1 MVRATV
7 GLSSRFSRTERRV
20 QWTRAEDVMSALF
33 VLGRT
38 IFGGFFA
45 YNGINHLQHSR
56 EIGQYAD
63 SKGVPAAEQAVQATG
78 ALLLIGGVS
87 VMLGLKPRQG
97 LAALIGFLIPVSL
110 QMHRFWDEQDP
121 QKRQNDMVHFMKNMA
136 LVGAALAMLEIR
148 DPWPASVDEMRAEEE
163 MFVNLDGRDLR
174 ALPA

>member
-1 MVRATV
+1 
-7 GLSSRFSRTERRV
+7 
-20 QWTRAEDVMSALF
+20 MSALF

-97 LAALIGFLIPVSL
+97 LAALIGFLILVSM
-110 QMHRFWDEQDP
+110 QMHRLWYDQDP
-121 QKRQNDMVHFMKNMA
+121 KTRDNVIAHFMKKWPCRSG
-136 LVGAALAMLEIR
+136 LTMLRFAIR
-148 DPWPASVDEMRAEEE
+148 AVEWTARVPTKKCGTRR
-163 MFVNLDGRDLR
+163 GRDLAR
-174 ALPA
+174 CLHSELDPMN